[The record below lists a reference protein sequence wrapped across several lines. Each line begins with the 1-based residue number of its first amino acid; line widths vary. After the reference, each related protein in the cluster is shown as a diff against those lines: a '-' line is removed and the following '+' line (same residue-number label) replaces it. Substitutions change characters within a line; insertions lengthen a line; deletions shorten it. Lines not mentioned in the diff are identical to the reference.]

1 MARTVTR
8 MGIPSRVQTNANAVQ
23 SQEFIPGPT
32 IPSAALSSPNATQQ
46 TGVPQ
51 SNLINNN
58 QTEVKN
64 VTTPEGQIQVKYS
77 IIQGSGQPIVKPV
90 SIVKNITFNV
100 PYTSSSNG
108 FTNSGTT
115 TYDYALNQNSI
126 VQQVVSQ
133 KGSVVYDGVDVANIN
148 NGTIIPT
155 TNKISQSI
163 NSNNQYLGTI
173 TYVPTVSNNILSLSY
188 SSFTGTT
195 VQKTVPVYYT
205 DPFSGMEF
213 KVGYT
218 YSSNP
223 TTYNPQTNQV
233 NLTFP
238 NINQVFGMTP
248 LYLNSQSTTVTL
260 NGTPTKVFYNI
271 NTGPSGG
278 STYFTGFNVGGNSQQ
293 KLYITSGGS
302 TSEFNINQGSIV
314 NSQNY
319 SPISLSGVKT
329 GAVLTYNNGQYSIQ
343 NTQATEYLGG
353 GIDVIGN
360 LGLTTTPPSGQTLTP
375 NSAQLYYSFTPT
387 QYILEGSKTL
397 STNTPNQIGLV
408 ENLLTSQGFTTAQ
421 IQSIFSQQPTSITE
435 SINSKTGVLS
445 IGYTP
450 YATQKSFFIDSNYIT
465 SGYLTYNS
473 QGQVIGGANFVNPKS
488 FQLTSSQSYTDS
500 NGNIFLNLGSLPK
513 GYLTTQYTTQ
523 LSNLTNNY
531 FNSISPN
538 SALTNSNSKALI
550 QVQNDNTGA
559 EVVNY
564 FVNVGIQAYKE
575 GYETGNNIVSVNQGF
590 SSFIGTL
597 AQGEAPVFVVAAP
610 ESALLGAILNIGTSE
625 AVSYATTGS
634 KLSSTGFFQAAS
646 LGAISGGVLGGL
658 SSVVGAAGQS
668 ELSFV
673 VGQTSKLVFFNSL
686 IGAGINSIYGFIQPS
701 AFLGSASNPSSTI
714 SAQSNP
720 QPSILGLLK
729 NQPNIPQTVN
739 NTPSVSSSTFLSGYL
754 NFVATGGLEGA
765 NFATSYGGEVSLG
778 SLAISKAFTAIP
790 GTLGSILQNPL
801 VSKPVIAIGFG
812 ASSYGVG
819 VALGEP
825 QKEALISGI
834 LIGVSTLV
842 TGGSESKSSNTL
854 TPENTAAF
862 FKVSATGN
870 SIDIAD
876 TRTITPLDLL
886 NNMGAQNTYY
896 LNFGEGEVPEGV
908 TSTPTYQV
916 SFNNGKILYSVTP
929 DVELTQEGLSG
940 ASYEIGSKL
949 YGSDRAYFAATATD
963 RIPVTDFISASESNV
978 QLIAITNLDTS
989 GLKGKVFGIDSK
1001 DIVNAKLISYG
1012 DIQAGT
1018 TDTQTQFGA
1027 GQGEQR
1033 LIFDVKNNFFQRLMG
1048 NPIKQII
1055 VSDNFINTDQAI
1067 VTPGGNENFIGRL
1080 TTGTETE
1087 STGSFYGEKGSPD
1100 ILSIKK
1106 VFGDFVGESDYTGKV
1121 LTQTPEGDTTQSLI
1135 LYYETNNLA
1144 DIASKVGF
1152 DAGTSPFEPTD
1163 ISTSPLKPFPS
1174 QLVNLGETDSVTT
1187 PTTGG
1192 QSQVTSSI
1200 EQGIIKGAPPVSLQA
1215 ITIPA
1220 ESTVTDIATSPLF
1233 QLQPQKTAS
1242 VTGLDPIIQAGQK
1255 MSTSVIPTLGITSSV
1270 STRQGISNSEIQKS
1284 IFPSTTSNAFL
1295 STSKYANASL
1305 FKTGLSTG
1313 QKTGQKNRQSNK
1325 QKPSTS
1331 SAQLNRGSFPITPI
1345 PNTKFDNNLNPFPF
1359 KLKNTKPQVKRRKIE
1374 KSIYFGYT
1382 PDLSHALLNIIGTKT
1397 NIGLS
1402 RPISKRSKK

>member
-32 IPSAALSSPNATQQ
+32 IPSAAISSPNATQQ

-133 KGSVVYDGVDVANIN
+133 KGSVIYDGVDVANIN
-148 NGTIIPT
+148 NGSIIPT
-155 TNKISQSI
+155 TNKISQRI

-293 KLYITSGGS
+293 NLYITSGGS

-375 NSAQLYYSFTPT
+375 DSTQLYYSFTPT

-397 STNTPNQIGLV
+397 STNTPNQIGLA
-408 ENLLTSQGFTTAQ
+408 ETLLTSQGFTTAQ
-421 IQSIFSQQPTSITE
+421 IQSIFSQQPTSISE
-435 SINSKTGVLS
+435 SINSKTGAISLN
-445 IGYTP
+445 YTP
-450 YATQKSFFIDSNYIT
+450 YVSSKSYEIGPNYT
-465 SGYLTYNS
+465 TTGYVNYNSAGNAVGGADYLT
-473 QGQVIGGANFVNPKS
+473 PKS

-500 NGNIFLNLGSLPK
+500 NGNIFLNPGSLPK

-538 SALTNSNSKALI
+538 STLYSNSNLAVIHSS
-550 QVQNDNTGA
+550 NTGGEA
-559 EVVNY
+559 LNY

-575 GYETGNNIVSVNQGF
+575 GYETGNHIVSVNQGF

-658 SSVVGAAGQS
+658 SSVAGAAGQS

-673 VGQTSKLVFFNSL
+673 VGQTSKFLVINSIL
-686 IGAGINSIYGFIQPS
+686 GAGINGVYGAINPS
-701 AFLGSASNPSSTI
+701 AFLGTSSQNPSSTT
-714 SAQSNP
+714 SGQNN
-720 QPSILGLLK
+720 QQLGRTGSQLL
-729 NQPNIPQTVN
+729 QPNKTQQAN
-739 NTPSVSSSTFLSGYL
+739 NTPSNNNFIPGYL
-754 NFVATGGLEGA
+754 NFVATGALEGA

-778 SLAISKAFTAIP
+778 SLAISRAFTAIP

-812 ASSYGVG
+812 TSSYGVG

-876 TRTITPLDLL
+876 TRTPTPLDLL

-949 YGSDRAYFAATATD
+949 YGSDRAYFAATVTD

-1001 DIVNAKLISYG
+1001 DIVDAKLISYA
-1012 DIQAGT
+1012 DVQAGT

-1048 NPIKQII
+1048 NPIKEII

-1313 QKTGQKNRQSNK
+1313 QKTGQKNQQSNK
-1325 QKPSTS
+1325 QKQSTS
-1331 SAQLNRGSFPITPI
+1331 STQLNRGSFPINVI
-1345 PNTKFDNNLNPFPF
+1345 PNTKFDYNLIPFPF
-1359 KLKNTKPQVKRRKIE
+1359 KLKNTKPQVKRRKID